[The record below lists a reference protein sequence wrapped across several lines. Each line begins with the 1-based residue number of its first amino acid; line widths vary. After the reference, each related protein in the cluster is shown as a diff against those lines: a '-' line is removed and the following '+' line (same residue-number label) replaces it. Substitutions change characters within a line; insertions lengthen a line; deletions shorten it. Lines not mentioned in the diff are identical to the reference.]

1 MKEII
6 LEDKVIITE
15 ALLDLLKLTRAG
27 AQLESLTYSR
37 DPETFDEMVT
47 AQWMKEDGL
56 EYYTDIDVTAD
67 SGIALI
73 KDVIRAIGE

>member
-1 MKEII
+1 MREVIMD
-6 LEDKVIITE
+6 DKVLIVE
-15 ALLDLLKLTRAG
+15 QLFDLLKLTRSCSD
-27 AQLESLTYSR
+27 LESLTYSR
-37 DPETFDEMVT
+37 DMETFGEMVT